1 MQETVLLSLPL
12 PQLQTLI
19 VDAVNA
25 CLDNRAKNPSNVEA
39 DQLLT
44 IEEAAA
50 FAHLSKATLYGLVSR
65 SEIPCMKK
73 GKRLYFSKQELTT
86 WIKSGRK
93 KTNTEISDEADLQ
106 LSFRKKSR

>member
-1 MQETVLLSLPL
+1 MQETILLSLPL

-25 CLDNRAKNPSNVEA
+25 CLDSRELNQPTPGPDN
-39 DQLLT
+39 LMT

-50 FAHLSKATLYGLVSR
+50 FAHLSKATLYGQVSR

-73 GKRLYFSKQELTT
+73 GKRLYFSRHELIN
-86 WIKSGRK
+86 WIKAGRK
-93 KTNTEISDEADLQ
+93 KTALEIAADTDAYLN
-106 LSFRKKSR
+106 RKAR

>member
-1 MQETVLLSLPL
+1 MEAITFEQL
-12 PQLQTLI
+12 PQAVTKLFDKLVSIEKLI
-19 VDAVNA
+19 
-25 CLDNRAKNPSNVEA
+25 LEKNHPSQAEA

-73 GKRLYFSKQELTT
+73 GKRLYFSMQELTD
-86 WIKSGRK
+86 WIKTGRK
-93 KTNTEISDEADLQ
+93 KTVSEIAADTDAYLN
-106 LSFRKKSR
+106 RKAR